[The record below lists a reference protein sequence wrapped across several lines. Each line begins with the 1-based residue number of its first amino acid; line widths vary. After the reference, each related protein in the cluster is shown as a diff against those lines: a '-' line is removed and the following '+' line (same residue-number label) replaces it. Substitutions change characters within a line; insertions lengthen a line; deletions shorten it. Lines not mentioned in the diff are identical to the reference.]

1 MCLGPVGPA
10 VQAKGF
16 GWSLGSWGGTIA
28 GNPTT
33 TLQNGITDTATT
45 GIILVDSSQFPTSGT
60 NFLIIES
67 EEISY
72 TGIST
77 SGELTGVTRGVAGTT
92 AAAHNAG
99 VAITSSTNFVAWG
112 EAASGDLVLEP
123 GMWSLDNFGD
133 KAICLIHD
141 SAVFEW
147 NSAATDATNN
157 RATIITGAPTAL
169 SLIHI

>member
-1 MCLGPVGPA
+1 MPSNETGSGATTSGGIRVQHYYPVGPA

-16 GWSLGSWGGTIA
+16 GWSLGSWGGTA
-28 GNPTT
+28 TGVATT
-33 TLQNGITDTATT
+33 TITSGISDSATT
-45 GIILVDSSQFPTSGT
+45 GIILTDASLFPSTGT
-60 NFLIIES
+60 NFIKVGT

-72 TGIST
+72 TGVT
-77 SGELTGVTRGVAGTT
+77 GGTTLTGITRAVRGTT
-92 AAAHNAG
+92 RAAHSDGATVTN
-99 VAITSSTNFVAWG
+99 TSDFVAWG

-141 SAVFEW
+141 SAVFE
-147 NSAATDATNN
+147 
-157 RATIITGAPTAL
+157 L